1 MKCSRIVAAV
11 AGLVLGLAAASAAA
25 QAYPDKPIKIVVP
38 VAPGGVTDVV
48 TRVIG
53 AQLTAAW
60 GQPVVIDNRAGG
72 SGIAAADLVAKSKP
86 DGYTLFMGTIG
97 TLTVNPSMFAN
108 LPYAP
113 LRDFVAVSL
122 VASAPTILVVNPAV
136 PAKTVAEL
144 IAYAKAQP
152 GRLNYAS
159 FGNATS
165 PHLAGE
171 LFKSLAGVEMVHV
184 PYKGGGPAMTDLLGG
199 RVEVMF
205 DNIITSM
212 PHIKEGRLRPLAV
225 TSLTRSKLMPDLPTM
240 AEAGLPGQEVSGWVG
255 LVAPA
260 GTPPEVV
267 AKLSREIARIV
278 KNPEVQ
284 AKIVG
289 TDVVGSTPEEF
300 GAFMRAETRK
310 WGQLVN
316 KANIRAD

>member
-1 MKCSRIVAAV
+1 MHHAAV
-11 AGLVLGLAAASAAA
+11 AFAALLSTFAGAFAAADT
-25 QAYPDKPIKIVVP
+25 YPDKPIKVVVP

-48 TRVIG
+48 ARVIG

-60 GQPVVIDNRAGG
+60 GQAVVVDNRAGG
-72 SGIAAADLVAKSKP
+72 SGIPAADLVAHSKP

-97 TLTVNPSMFAN
+97 TLTVNPSMFPS
-108 LPYAP
+108 LPYDP
-113 LRDFVAVSL
+113 LRDFVPVSL

-136 PAKTVAEL
+136 PAKSVTEL
-144 IAYAKAQP
+144 IAYAKANP

-171 LFKSLAGVEMVHV
+171 LFKSLAGVDMVHV

-199 RVEVMF
+199 RVEMMF
-205 DNIITSM
+205 DNIITSL

-240 AEAGLPGQEVSGWVG
+240 TEAGLPGQEVSGWLG

-260 GTPPEVV
+260 GTPNEIVV
-267 AKLSREIARIV
+267 KLSREIARIV
-278 KNPEVQ
+278 RQPDVQ

-300 GAFMRAETRK
+300 GAFMRSETAK
-310 WGQLVN
+310 WGQLVK